1 MQEMR
6 TINVTIAI
14 SGALLILVGNSA
26 AHGDQAAL
34 LGPSQSSSTGHEQRP
49 FGDPSVADLDEVI
62 QEYCVRCHNNRRLQ
76 GNLSLEDFSVGMAAE
91 FAPTSEKMIM
101 KLRVGMMPP
110 PGVLRP
116 SADTL
121 LTLVEALEQTVDAAG
136 QTRRTPGSRVF
147 QRLNRP
153 EYERS
158 ILDLL
163 GLEIDPAQYLPS
175 DTKSANFDN
184 IADVQ
189 MLSPTLM
196 AAYLNAASEIAS
208 LAVGDPTASTK
219 ETTYRIPRLSSQRD
233 RVEGAPYGSRAG
245 VSVTHNF
252 PADGTYDFRMT
263 FHYSPEG
270 FLFGRNEPGEQVEVS
285 VNGERVALM
294 PIDRFWSEGDPG
306 GKGLILETGPIP
318 VRAGPQRISAVFVP
332 TERGPVD
339 DLFSAHGHSIPETQI
354 GIGYGINTPPHMRD
368 LVIKGPGMVTGV
380 SETPIRRRIFTCRP
394 TQADETRPC
403 AEEIVSRLATR
414 AYRRPLS
421 DVELDGLMDFYEAGA
436 GEAGFEMGIR
446 SALEATLASPH
457 FVFRFEEIPE
467 DAVAGEVYRIS
478 DSDLASRLSFFLWG
492 APPDDELRAVA
503 NDGNLSDTEVL
514 LTQARRMLADPR
526 AEALGTR
533 FAAQWLRLSD
543 LKELDPDV
551 VLFPDYALQLADAMQ
566 RETELFFYGL
576 VRDDRPILEL
586 ITTDYTYLN
595 EVLAEHYGIT
605 GVYGEEFRRVQYPTD
620 RRRGILGHGSV
631 LAQTSLANRTSPVN
645 RGKWVSE
652 VILGAPPPPP
662 PPDVPSLDQTDVA
675 EQGRL
680 LTTRER
686 LEMHRENPSCNSC
699 HRLIDPIGL
708 ALDNFDVTGRWR
720 IRENG
725 SAIDVS
731 SVMYNGTPL
740 ASPADLREAL
750 MAMPLPILRNFTVN
764 LMAYALGRRVE
775 YYDMPQVRTIVAD
788 AEVEEYRVSAFVLG
802 VIESDAFRMR
812 QVPATLES
820 TESDIGLGLER
831 QEMIR

>member
-1 MQEMR
+1 
-6 TINVTIAI
+6 
-14 SGALLILVGNSA
+14 
-26 AHGDQAAL
+26 
-34 LGPSQSSSTGHEQRP
+34 
-49 FGDPSVADLDEVI
+49 
-62 QEYCVRCHNNRRLQ
+62 
-76 GNLSLEDFSVGMAAE
+76 
-91 FAPTSEKMIM
+91 
-101 KLRVGMMPP
+101 
-110 PGVLRP
+110 
-116 SADTL
+116 
-121 LTLVEALEQTVDAAG
+121 
-136 QTRRTPGSRVF
+136 
-147 QRLNRP
+147 
-153 EYERS
+153 
-158 ILDLL
+158 
-163 GLEIDPAQYLPS
+163 
-175 DTKSANFDN
+175 
-184 IADVQ
+184 
-189 MLSPTLM
+189 
-196 AAYLNAASEIAS
+196 
-208 LAVGDPTASTK
+208 
-219 ETTYRIPRLSSQRD
+219 
-233 RVEGAPYGSRAG
+233 
-245 VSVTHNF
+245 
-252 PADGTYDFRMT
+252 
-263 FHYSPEG
+263 
-270 FLFGRNEPGEQVEVS
+270 
-285 VNGERVALM
+285 
-294 PIDRFWSEGDPG
+294 
-306 GKGLILETGPIP
+306 
-318 VRAGPQRISAVFVP
+318 
-332 TERGPVD
+332 
-339 DLFSAHGHSIPETQI
+339 
-354 GIGYGINTPPHMRD
+354 
-368 LVIKGPGMVTGV
+368 
-380 SETPIRRRIFTCRP
+380 
-394 TQADETRPC
+394 
-403 AEEIVSRLATR
+403 
-414 AYRRPLS
+414 
-421 DVELDGLMDFYEAGA
+421 MDFYEAGA
-436 GEAGFEMGIR
+436 GEAGFEVGIR

-750 MAMPLPILRNFTVN
+750 MAMPIPILRNFTVN